1 MAEFSGWRVGF
12 TREET
17 LGRDIRSHRF
27 HAFVFF
33 PRILTPDIPSYY
45 VFRFLESVWKPAP
58 VNRINLF
65 QSSRR
70 LMEAE
75 VLVPSPLP
83 LLSLSLSPLSLSVSS
98 LLRSFQR
105 RGRQPLGNP
114 GLLSKRGLMSHR
126 RDLFLQRDILSFI
139 LPSLPTE
146 PGVRISP
153 YP

>member
-1 MAEFSGWRVGF
+1 MARWIHQRGNTRSRYPFSSFSRFRLLSANLDPGHSFLLRLSISGKCLETG
-12 TREET
+12 TRK
-17 LGRDIRSHRF
+17 SYQF
-27 HAFVFF
+27 
-33 PRILTPDIPSYY
+33 IPI
-45 VFRFLESVWKPAP
+45 FAPA
-58 VNRINLF
+58 NG
-65 QSSRR
+65 SRGSCT
-70 LMEAE
+70 
-75 VLVPSPLP
+75 VSPSPP
-83 LLSLSLSPLSLSVSS
+83 LSLSLSPPSLSVSS